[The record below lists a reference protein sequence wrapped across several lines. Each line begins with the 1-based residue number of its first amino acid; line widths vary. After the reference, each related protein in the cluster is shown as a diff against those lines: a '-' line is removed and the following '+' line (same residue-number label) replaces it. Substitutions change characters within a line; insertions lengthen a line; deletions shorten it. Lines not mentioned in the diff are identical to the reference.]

1 MEKLPGQYPVQAK
14 EISSSLQR
22 EMLLSEAQ
30 CEVRTAYLG
39 GFVGQLVSAMIWF
52 ASAAIATL
60 VDAKTGFWALALG
73 GVAIFPLTRAL
84 LHMTGGRGVLAPL
97 NPLRSLAMQI
107 AFTVPFVLPL
117 AGAAALYRPG
127 WFYPGCL
134 VIVGAHYLPFVF
146 LYGMKTFAVLAAALL
161 GAGFALGF
169 KAPDQLVMGGW
180 VGGAILFAFAFVL
193 LIAYKK
199 GLAAKPATLGEGT
212 GA

>member
-1 MEKLPGQYPVQAK
+1 
-14 EISSSLQR
+14 
-22 EMLLSEAQ
+22 
-30 CEVRTAYLG
+30 
-39 GFVGQLVSAMIWF
+39 
-52 ASAAIATL
+52 
-60 VDAKTGFWALALG
+60 
-73 GVAIFPLTRAL
+73 
-84 LHMTGGRGVLAPL
+84 
-97 NPLRSLAMQI
+97 
-107 AFTVPFVLPL
+107 
-117 AGAAALYRPG
+117 
-127 WFYPGCL
+127 
-134 VIVGAHYLPFVF
+134 VF